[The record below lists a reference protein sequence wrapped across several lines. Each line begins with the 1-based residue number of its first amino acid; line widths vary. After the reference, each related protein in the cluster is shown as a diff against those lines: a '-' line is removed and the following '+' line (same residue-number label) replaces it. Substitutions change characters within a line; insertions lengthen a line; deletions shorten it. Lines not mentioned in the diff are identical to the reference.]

1 MLFQLNNFLYFIVE
15 TILNTR
21 LKDSID
27 INACDS
33 DGWTPLMAACHW
45 QQTECVQILLH
56 HNASITMTSSNGLTC
71 ESLCNDNTIILQLLQ
86 TKHKQLEQIQNENS
100 SETQRRLHA
109 KKVRETRRST
119 QGIKQE
125 DVTAAIQLFKS
136 INNIPFMIHS

>member
-136 INNIPFMIHS
+136 IKYSI